1 MPGNPLPADEIV
13 FGLDRKTDERSLELF
28 LRLFSKQE
36 LLDTLIPLLE
46 DEEIE
51 QTVDLLTTLMHNHL
65 KEREYHELFLGDT
78 NHHH

>member
-36 LLDTLIPLLE
+36 LLNTLIPLL
-46 DEEIE
+46 DDGEIE
-51 QTVDLLTTLMHNHL
+51 QVVDHLTTLMRNHL
-65 KEREYHELFLGDT
+65 EEKQYHELFLGDT
-78 NHHH
+78 GHHL